1 MSLGLLLAGRPGA
14 LFALLLRW
22 HCTSPVAP
30 SRRRRFSPRY
40 AGCGFGSGH
49 SRRFRFEEWPLLAL
63 RLLLLTALALLLAEP
78 VLYGAPGSAR
88 WVVVET
94 GIDRAEARAA
104 VAAPHAEWRWLAS
117 GYPTLERD
125 PPAGTLPLAS
135 LLRELDAALPDDAPL
150 TVVVPAQLDGL
161 DGERVVLRRQVEWRV
176 IESGESQPPVAPPGP
191 AVLAVRH
198 ARPDDPALR
207 YLRATAVAWRT
218 AAAGP
223 DERRVRV
230 EVAPAGEP
238 VEPDVGWLV
247 WLVPGAL
254 RPGVRA
260 VDRGRRHRAAGCGH
274 GAARSR
280 PRRRPLAQ
288 CARRG
293 AGDGRALGNGRV
305 MSTDAANWRRLLCRS
320 TTIPTFRFACACC
333 STRRRSPTAPSHQP
347 RRRAPGDWSCLPCR
361 RPLHR
366 GWPARRDLVRD
377 RALAR
382 PRRGPASARRERG
395 RRTRGSR
402 AAPRG
407 DVVRRSSSRC
417 RCR

>member
-1 MSLGLLLAGRPGA
+1 MSLGLLLPAGLAA
-14 LFALLLRW
+14 LFALLLPLALHLTRRTEQTPTIFAALRW
-22 HCTSPVAP
+22 L
-30 SRRRRFSPRY
+30 RIRQRPRQKI
-40 AGCGFGSGH
+40 
-49 SRRFRFEEWPLLAL
+49 RFEEWPLLAL

-125 PPAGTLPLAS
+125 PPAGMVPLAS

-150 TVVVPAQLDGL
+150 TVVVPARLDGL

-230 EVAPAGEP
+230 EVAPAGAP
-238 VEPDVGWLV
+238 VEPDVHWLV

-254 RPGVRA
+254 PPGVRA
-260 VDRGRRHRAAGCGH
+260 WIEAGGIALLDAATEPPVPDP
-274 GAARSR
+274 GAALWRN
-280 PRRRPLAQ
+280 
-288 CARRG
+288 ARG
-293 AGDGRALGNGRV
+293 EVLVTGRALGNGRV
-305 MSTDAANWRRLLCRS
+305 MQLTRELAPAALPEVLDPDFPVRLRVLFDPPPQPDGAFASTQAPRS
-320 TTIPTFRFACACC
+320 GGLEL
-333 STRRRSPTAPSHQP
+333 SPVP
-347 RRRAPGDWSCLPCR
+347 
-361 RPLHR
+361 RPLHP
-366 GWPARRDLVRD
+366 WLALLVAILFVIERWLATS
-377 RALAR
+377 RA
-382 PRRGPASARRERG
+382 RERP
-395 RRTRGSR
+395 
-402 AAPRG
+402 A
-407 DVVRRSSSRC
+407 
-417 RCR
+417 